1 MKKII
6 SLLHSNIPFIVS
18 TIVLIIVLEMLYHEG
33 WTPIVWFLIITLLVL
48 ELYFSSVVRNML
60 HMRSKYQFVQFISHL
75 SSFTFLS
82 IFLFGFMY
90 SEFGTDINY
99 LYNTVEFN
107 RVEGFDNAFYFS
119 GVTLLSIGY
128 GDIVPYGFF
137 RVISL
142 FEGFIGSFIILSF
155 FSVGLSQIFLYLQV
169 RMKKEAENIEK
180 SHKLL
185 KTKKIKKK
193 KV

>member
-18 TIVLIIVLEMLYHEG
+18 TIVIFIILEMLFHEG

-60 HMRSKYQFVQFISHL
+60 NMQSKYQFVQFISHL

-90 SEFGTDINY
+90 SEFST
-99 LYNTVEFN
+99 TVT
-107 RVEGFDNAFYFS
+107 R
-119 GVTLLSIGY
+119 
-128 GDIVPYGFF
+128 
-137 RVISL
+137 R
-142 FEGFIGSFIILSF
+142 FIIHCQHRNLNRKRKYLDERLTC
-155 FSVGLSQIFLYLQV
+155 SVL
-169 RMKKEAENIEK
+169 
-180 SHKLL
+180 
-185 KTKKIKKK
+185 
-193 KV
+193 